1 MVAGSR
7 LPVEMKFHPSDRELV
22 DFYLFNKTNSK
33 IECFNDLEKIFVKE
47 CDLYGCEEPWQ
58 IWESYGGHQLED
70 GEALHLF
77 TWLKKFSMRGS
88 RVSKWVGSGTWAGE
102 DGGDQI
108 VVGDVVGIKKRSRR
122 IFREDGEVQRRR
134 GREIRNRWT
143 PAIVNH
149 LSELCFRF
157 KKIRPRAYSRDFI
170 DDEIPHVMHKSQ
182 IVVVLIDSST
192 TTQSDWV
199 DADDDDCLTTK
210 FDWTDTEDDDV
221 FDEFLNNLTW
231 PNNDITDLNITNLFN
246 S

>member
-22 DFYLFNKTNSK
+22 GFYLFNKTNSK

-77 TWLKKFSMRGS
+77 TWLKKFSVRGS

-108 VVGDVVGIKKRSRR
+108 VVGDVVGIKKRSRY
-122 IFREDGEVQRRR
+122 ENQHSPQHDGAWIMHKFNLNGSDIVLYRLKKNLSGGRR
-134 GREIRNRWT
+134 GPKKKRKRN
-143 PAIVNH
+143 
-149 LSELCFRF
+149 S
-157 KKIRPRAYSRDFI
+157 KQ
-170 DDEIPHVMHKSQ
+170 M
-182 IVVVLIDSST
+182 DSC
-192 TTQSDWV
+192 
-199 DADDDDCLTTK
+199 DCK
-210 FDWTDTEDDDV
+210 
-221 FDEFLNNLTW
+221 
-231 PNNDITDLNITNLFN
+231 P
-246 S
+246 SK